1 MEDLKDGKKLLN
13 ILKPKSG
20 AAPAFGEIPFDQ
32 IIFDSLKE
40 ETHATTSASPKVLI
54 LCGPPGCGKSTV
66 KRNLLAQNSIDN
78 YINIDPDEIRTV
90 LMENGVTF
98 PADKTTMPGIT
109 NNFNKRM
116 SDEAQKQRLNIVFD
130 TTGQNFRAVSD
141 IIYTSQQLGY
151 KTIFVIIWASKE
163 TCLRRVEGRNQHLRE
178 SGSGRI
184 QLLLDVAE
192 GIYNGFIGQDK
203 GTASMLLLDYP
214 VKADEVFLYNNN
226 VYGAEPQLLY
236 KKVGTTVE
244 QSIDFPGFYNMNI
257 LSTEPY
263 IIKSEATKGGK
274 SLKSV
279 RKKRKSV
286 KKTKKRR
293 NFNKSK
299 RRFR

>member
-163 TCLRRVEGRNQHLRE
+163 TCLRRVDGRNQHLSE

-184 QLLLDVAE
+184 QLPLDVAE
-192 GIYNGFIGQDK
+192 GIYNGFIGGDK

-226 VYGAEPQLLY
+226 VDRAEPQLLY

-263 IIKSEATKGGK
+263 ITKASKGGK
-274 SLKSV
+274 SLKSI
-279 RKKRKSV
+279 KKRRKSV

>member
-1 MEDLKDGKKLLN
+1 
-13 ILKPKSG
+13 
-20 AAPAFGEIPFDQ
+20 
-32 IIFDSLKE
+32 
-40 ETHATTSASPKVLI
+40 
-54 LCGPPGCGKSTV
+54 
-66 KRNLLAQNSIDN
+66 
-78 YINIDPDEIRTV
+78 
-90 LMENGVTF
+90 MENGVTF

-184 QLLLDVAE
+184 QLPLDVAE
-192 GIYNGFIGQDK
+192 GIYNGFIGEDK

-244 QSIDFPGFYNMNI
+244 QSIDFSGFYNINI

-263 IIKSEATKGGK
+263 IIKATKGGK
-274 SLKSV
+274 SLKSI
-279 RKKRKSV
+279 KKRRKSV